1 MVLAWRGTSRIA
13 SYKFIAA
20 YACKRVVYVYN
31 KQLSKQS
38 TKRCKVARI
47 VKLPTPDGKIIEG
60 EEVDFKPTQEPW
72 CVYQLEDGNT
82 IRFKA
87 VVTQIIRTGT
97 RDAQGN
103 PIYVVKSS
111 NVLSISPPETFKRKE
126 LQ

>member
-1 MVLAWRGTSRIA
+1 M
-13 SYKFIAA
+13 
-20 YACKRVVYVYN
+20 
-31 KQLSKQS
+31 
-38 TKRCKVARI
+38 ARI
-47 VKLPTPDGKIIEG
+47 VKLPTPDGNSIEG

-72 CVYQLEDGNT
+72 CVYQLEDGYT

-87 VVTQIIRTGT
+87 VVTQVIRTEN

-103 PIYVVKSS
+103 PIYVVRSS

>member
-1 MVLAWRGTSRIA
+1 
-13 SYKFIAA
+13 
-20 YACKRVVYVYN
+20 
-31 KQLSKQS
+31 
-38 TKRCKVARI
+38 VARI
-47 VKLPTPDGKIIEG
+47 VKLPTPEGKIIEG

-87 VVTQIIRTGT
+87 VVTQVIRTEN

-103 PIYVVKSS
+103 PVYVVRSS
-111 NVLSISPPETFKRKE
+111 NVVSISPPETFKHKE